1 MPSDDD
7 GLTRKQQLA
16 WALAAFLI
24 VSSTAAIAENF
35 TGGFGASSGQG
46 GGPDLNSGPQIIF
59 GQNWEHRGGQ
69 PATNGQ
75 AYNLSTK
82 NDGWINVSGEA
93 DGPVIQIDTINE
105 TWTNTSSIS
114 GTGSANITLNPSN
127 KNETA
132 VGGSITAFKF
142 NETKVNDS
150 SIDVI
155 YSASGDATIKVK
167 TNATKGVQYGL
178 VDPDTD
184 QGLDVAAAGSNGW
197 INFTEV
203 PAGTD
208 QQARIQDLGTLVIRE
223 EVADH
228 PKITGCT
235 AEAMFFEIG
244 SDDDPTIINKS
255 DGGNGEIDLTGLPV
269 DSEFAVAISCAG
281 YHNRTIL
288 LPDLSQQETV
298 YLLNKSDDTVTV
310 TFDIQDNT
318 GEFSES
324 GTDFVVQRAINRSLF
339 DTGGFSW
346 DNMAGDEIGASSS
359 VRHVLNKEARY
370 RLEIT
375 NDEGDTRILGAHVA
389 EANQTVPIRIND
401 VDIDAN
407 ESQGYNWNLSRINS
421 SGNIFVQFAY
431 VDNENKTTQVEL
443 TIHEFGND
451 SNVLHD
457 DTHSGEFGTL
467 LVTEQVTGDDKNTTW
482 VADFTATRDGEEVTG
497 KQVSGRSTNPL
508 GVPLDDDW
516 KNRIAIL
523 SLVLIGFVVGGGV
536 RPDVGALAVVATAGM
551 WHFIGWMPPE
561 VTGVSIGIASLV
573 AVAHTVGTRR
583 GEPVG

>member
-1 MPSDDD
+1 MSDRSR
-7 GLTRKQQLA
+7 GISKKQK
-16 WALAAFLI
+16 
-24 VSSTAAIAENF
+24 VTAVLLGMLLVASLVVVAENF
-35 TGGFGASSGQG
+35 TGNHAQIGKGGEFNATEGPLVTTGQTIQ
-46 GGPDLNSGPQIIF
+46 L
-59 GQNWEHRGGQ
+59 EGGQ
-69 PATNGQ
+69 PGTKNSI
-75 AYNLSTK
+75 NLSTLS
-82 NDGWINVSGEA
+82 NGHINVSA
-93 DGPVIQIDTINE
+93 DSNGPAITIDTINE

-114 GTGSANITLNPSN
+114 GTGSTNVTLNPSD

-167 TNATKGVQYGL
+167 TNATEGVHYGL
-178 VDPDTD
+178 IDPDTD
-184 QGLDVAAAGSNGW
+184 EGLDVAQAGSNGW
-197 INFTEV
+197 INFTEA

-208 QQARIQDLGTLVIRE
+208 QQARIEDLGTLVIRE

-244 SDDDPTIINKS
+244 DDDNPTIINKS
-255 DGGNGEIDLTGLPV
+255 DGGNGEIDLSGLPV
-269 DSEFAVAISCAG
+269 DEEFAVSISCAG

-318 GEFSES
+318 GEFSEV

-339 DTGGFSW
+339 DTNGFGW
-346 DNMAGDEIGASSS
+346 DNMAGDEIGASGSA
-359 VRHVLNKEARY
+359 RHVLNKEARY
-370 RLEIT
+370 RMKIT
-375 NDEGDTRILGAHVA
+375 NEDGDTRILGAHVA

-401 VDIDAN
+401 VNLEAN

-431 VDNENKTTQVEL
+431 VDNENKTTQVQL

-482 VADFTATRDGEEVTG
+482 VANFTATRDGEEIIG
-497 KQVSGRSTNPL
+497 KGVSGRTTNPL
-508 GVPLDDDW
+508 GVPLDADW
-516 KNRIAIL
+516 KHRIALL

-536 RPDVGALAVVATAGM
+536 RPDLGAIAVVAAAGM
-551 WHFIGWMPPE
+551 WHYIGWMPVE
-561 VTGVSIGIASLV
+561 VTGVTIGIGALV
-573 AVAHTVGTRR
+573 AVGYSVGTRR